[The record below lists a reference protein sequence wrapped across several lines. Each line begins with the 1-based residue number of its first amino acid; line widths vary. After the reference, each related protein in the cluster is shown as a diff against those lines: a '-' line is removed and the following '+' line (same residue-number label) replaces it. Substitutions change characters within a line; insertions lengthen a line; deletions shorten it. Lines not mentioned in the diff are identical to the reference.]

1 MGQVEVYSLALFL
14 GGYIMKILG
23 NNVEFNLTDVD
34 NMEKINNALEGVEK
48 KSKEMIDK
56 SNNIKKI
63 RMECEIIRSCF
74 IEIFGNDKLLPE
86 NNDYK
91 LILQAFTELTLN
103 FAEAQEEANKE
114 TQNIMNKAFEKYN
127 IKRIT
132 G

>member
-1 MGQVEVYSLALFL
+1 
-14 GGYIMKILG
+14 MKILG

-34 NMEKINNALEGVEK
+34 NMEKINNALEDVEK